1 MRNKADVSVYDAH
14 GQLVVLIEVKKK
26 FGTSKEWAAKMRRN
40 IIVHGS
46 LPYVKY
52 FLLALPDHFYLWKDV
67 GATSEEVMPTYD
79 VNPTP
84 FLQPY
89 YEKIG
94 LPPEQLS
101 GTSFEMILTSWLGEL
116 QQIDTVPGH
125 LPQETQRW
133 LQESGLLDTI
143 KGGRLAFEEAA

>member
-1 MRNKADVSVYDAH
+1 MKNSVDVSIYDAH
-14 GQLVVLIEVKKK
+14 GQLAVLIEVKNK
-26 FGTSKEWAAKMRRN
+26 FGTSQEWAAKMRRN
-40 IIVHGS
+40 IAAHGL
-46 LPYVKY
+46 LPQVKY

-67 GATSEEVMPTYD
+67 GPTLEEVIPTYD

-116 QQIDTVPGH
+116 QHIDTIPAH
-125 LPQETQRW
+125 LPRETQQW

-143 KGGRLAFEEAA
+143 RGGRIAFEEAA